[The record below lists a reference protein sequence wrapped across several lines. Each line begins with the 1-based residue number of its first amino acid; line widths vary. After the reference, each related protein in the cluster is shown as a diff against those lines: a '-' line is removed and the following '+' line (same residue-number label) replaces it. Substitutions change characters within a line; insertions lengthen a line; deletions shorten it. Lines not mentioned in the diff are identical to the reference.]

1 MYFMKNFTLFLFAL
15 GIILFFD
22 GCKKPHRYDL
32 IVENA
37 IIVDADGIRSEPQ
50 TILIN
55 ADTIAGVIGAGEP
68 VRTRRVVDADGR
80 IVMPGFIDSHTHITN
95 SFVSKGK
102 AFDAHPKNL
111 TTFYRSMMTK
121 HYLPY
126 GVTTIVDV
134 ESDSTWVKQILKWK
148 PNPKFTEVIPA
159 YLLRYKPDFIN
170 NSVTFPS
177 KYLYIEGYNPSDDVL
192 YEFEKQDKVRIFAIS
207 LQNKSNIYRCSR
219 IEGVPTVILAL
230 LKNDPKAYPEV
241 IRQISNVYGISD
253 AIPEE
258 LIALEG
264 LKYLSENNPAEIEA
278 AANRLGAIEASV
290 SMGLFKVKHFVD
302 SGFTSYGIASAP
314 HVKQRLQY
322 GYTQMLTFVH
332 SLHLKG
338 VKLRLGSNGFLEGAS
353 VINELQV
360 LAEAGLSLSDI
371 AKISSFNSALAF
383 GIEAKKGRIA
393 PGFDADLV
401 VVNQPGTEPSVDFSS
416 ITRVIKSGK
425 VVKPIKN

>member
-1 MYFMKNFTLFLFAL
+1 MKKFTFFLYAL
-15 GIILFFD
+15 SIILFLD

-55 ADTIAGVIGAGEP
+55 ADTIAGIIGAGEP

-80 IVMPGFIDSHTHITN
+80 IVMPGFIDSHTYLANT
-95 SFVSKGK
+95 FVSKGK
-102 AFDAHPKNL
+102 AFDSHPRNL
-111 TTFYRSMMTK
+111 TTFYRSMMSK
-121 HYLPY
+121 HFLPY
-126 GVTTIVDV
+126 GITTIVDV
-134 ESDSTWVKQILKWK
+134 ESDSSWVKQILKWK

-159 YLLRYKPDFIN
+159 YLLRYKPNYFN

-177 KYLYIEGYNPSDDVL
+177 KFLFVEGHNPSDDVL
-192 YEFEKQDKVRIFAIS
+192 VEFEKQDGVRIFTIS
-207 LQNKSNIYRCSR
+207 LQNNSDIYRCSR
-219 IEGVPTVILAL
+219 IEGVPAIILSL

-241 IRQISNVYGISD
+241 LRQISNVYGITDS
-253 AIPEE
+253 IPDE

-264 LKYLSENNPAEIEA
+264 VKYLSENNPAEIETVT
-278 AANRLGAIEASV
+278 NRLGAIEASV
-290 SMGLFKVKHFVD
+290 STGLFKVKHFVD
-302 SGFTSYGIASAP
+302 SGFTLYGIASAP
-314 HVKQRLQY
+314 HIKQRLLY

-338 VKLRLGSNGFLEGAS
+338 VKLRLGSNGFSEGVS
-353 VINELQV
+353 TPREMQV
-360 LAEAGLSLSDI
+360 LSEAGLSLSDI
-371 AKISSFNSALAF
+371 AKISSYNSALAF

-401 VVNQPGTEPSVDFSS
+401 VINQSGTKTSVDFSS
-416 ITRVIKSGK
+416 IFRVIKSGK
-425 VVKPIKN
+425 VVKPLKN